1 MGSAQWVASTEQG
14 KSRPPAWQPRSQV
27 GSILHISNA
36 TRCRGHYQNMLLFA
50 RSATT
55 LHATAMEWH
64 VMISAADGG
73 SKCAVPCR
81 GSLVQGCMRPGSD
94 FMTRQAMP
102 SDDTGLHPGPLILHI
117 LCLSAT
123 ILHALLPVMPVGMGR
138 SPGLASKG
146 HSLTASVCWVA
157 GVTVRPRL
165 QACPQPQ
172 GNR

>member
-1 MGSAQWVASTEQG
+1 MAAKIAGRINSAFCKCDEGQRTLSKHVTFCENCND
-14 KSRPPAWQPRSQV
+14 PAC
-27 GSILHISNA
+27 H
-36 TRCRGHYQNMLLFA
+36 C
-50 RSATT
+50 
-55 LHATAMEWH
+55 MEWH

-73 SKCAVPCR
+73 STCAGLCR
-81 GSLVQGCMRPGSD
+81 GSLVQGSMRPGSD

-172 GNR
+172 GKR

>member
-1 MGSAQWVASTEQG
+1 
-14 KSRPPAWQPRSQV
+14 
-27 GSILHISNA
+27 
-36 TRCRGHYQNMLLFA
+36 
-50 RSATT
+50 
-55 LHATAMEWH
+55 
-64 VMISAADGG
+64 
-73 SKCAVPCR
+73 
-81 GSLVQGCMRPGSD
+81 
-94 FMTRQAMP
+94 MTRQAMP
-102 SDDTGLHPGPLILHI
+102 SDGTDLCPGPLILHI

-172 GNR
+172 GKR